1 MEELYTETGA
11 NSGRVGTGRD
21 GTGRVRTGRV
31 GSGRV
36 GSGRDGSGRDGSGRV
51 ESDRITLPSLPS
63 FQTPLT
69 PKVTSGASTITCYT
83 KYSPPAQHA
92 G

>member
-1 MEELYTETGA
+1 MFILNNKIHYRRSIMILYYCIVYFSVIVIFQPRCITRLK
-11 NSGRVGTGRD
+11 NQYN
-21 GTGRVRTGRV
+21 
-31 GSGRV
+31 
-36 GSGRDGSGRDGSGRV
+36 
-51 ESDRITLPSLPS
+51 ITLHYITLLAFP
-63 FQTPLT
+63 TPPT

>member
-1 MEELYTETGA
+1 MVVFYVYMEYVKYQKATKYKFVIQLLIDQILHQPYFG
-11 NSGRVGTGRD
+11 NFPD
-21 GTGRVRTGRV
+21 Y
-31 GSGRV
+31 
-36 GSGRDGSGRDGSGRV
+36 
-51 ESDRITLPSLPS
+51 ITLSA
-63 FQTPLT
+63 FQTPPT